1 MNFSK
6 KGIKMKIRRKDIMR
20 ILMIVL
26 YLIFTVSG
34 LILMKKGGN
43 AGTITFGG
51 GEFGFSI
58 SWISALGFISYIISF
73 LLFTRIIM
81 MFENVSYISP
91 ICNGIAQVMIM
102 LASWLILKEK
112 LTGLSIGGAALVIA
126 GVIIMNL
133 KN

>member
-1 MNFSK
+1 ME
-6 KGIKMKIRRKDIMR
+6 IRRKDIMR
-20 ILMIVL
+20 ILMIIL

-43 AGTITFGG
+43 AGKITLTA
-51 GEFGFSI
+51 GEFGFTI
-58 SWISALGFISYIISF
+58 SWISALGFICYIISF

-102 LASWLILKEK
+102 VASWLILKER
-112 LTGLSIGGAALVIA
+112 LTGLSIGGAALVII
-126 GVIIMNL
+126 GVVIMNI
-133 KN
+133 KK

>member
-1 MNFSK
+1 M
-6 KGIKMKIRRKDIMR
+6 GIRRKDIMK
-20 ILMIVL
+20 ILMIVV

-43 AGTITFGG
+43 AGKITMGS

-58 SWISALGFISYIISF
+58 SWVSALGFICYIISF

-91 ICNGIAQVMIM
+91 ICNGIAQACIVI
-102 LASWLILKEK
+102 ASIIFLKEK
-112 LTGLSIGGAALVIA
+112 LTGATIGGAALIIA

-133 KN
+133 KK

>member
-1 MNFSK
+1 ME
-6 KGIKMKIRRKDIMR
+6 IRRKDIMK
-20 ILMIVL
+20 ILMIVM

-43 AGTITFGG
+43 AGKISIGS
-51 GEFGFSI
+51 GELAFSI
-58 SWISALGFISYIISF
+58 GWVSAIGFICYIVSF

-91 ICNGIAQVMIM
+91 ICNGIAQACIVI
-102 LASWLILKEK
+102 ASIIFLKEK
-112 LTGLSIGGAALVIA
+112 FSGATIGGAALIIA

-133 KN
+133 NK

>member
-1 MNFSK
+1 MEV
-6 KGIKMKIRRKDIMR
+6 RRKDIMR
-20 ILMIVL
+20 ILMIIL

-43 AGTITFGG
+43 AGKITLTA
-51 GEFGFSI
+51 GEFGFTI
-58 SWISALGFISYIISF
+58 SWISALGFICYIISF

-102 LASWLILKEK
+102 VASWLILKER
-112 LTGLSIGGAALVIA
+112 LTGLSIGGAALVII
-126 GVIIMNL
+126 GVVIMNI
-133 KN
+133 KK

>member
-1 MNFSK
+1 
-6 KGIKMKIRRKDIMR
+6 MR

-43 AGTITFGG
+43 AGKISFSA
-51 GEFGFSI
+51 GEIGFSI

-102 LASWLILKEK
+102 IASFLILKEK

-133 KN
+133 KK